1 MYEAVWADV
10 DDFQSIL
17 ISNLL
22 WKDHIPDTVKEALQS
37 CLPQPEAVQENGPSK
52 EDGKIKGKTMLIHLR
67 PVQL

>member
-1 MYEAVWADV
+1 MWADV

-37 CLPQPEAVQENGPSK
+37 CLPQHEAVQGNGPSK
-52 EDGKIKGKTMLIHLR
+52 EDGKIKG
-67 PVQL
+67 